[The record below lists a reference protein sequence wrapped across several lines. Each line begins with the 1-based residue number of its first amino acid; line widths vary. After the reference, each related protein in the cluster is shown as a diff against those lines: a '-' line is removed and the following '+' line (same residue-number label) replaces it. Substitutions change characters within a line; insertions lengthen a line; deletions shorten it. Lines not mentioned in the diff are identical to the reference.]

1 MHNIR
6 LFHFGTIIV
15 HVFYFMIRALDFSK
29 TLFMSLFEKRRA
41 RSRVDV
47 LSTAVKNTQ
56 SRAAQ
61 VTHREAEKSD
71 KKISIDKAAVRVAY
85 IIILMNS
92 NVI

>member
-1 MHNIR
+1 MV
-6 LFHFGTIIV
+6 L
-15 HVFYFMIRALDFSK
+15 K

-71 KKISIDKAAVRVAY
+71 KKISIDKAAVKVAL
-85 IIILMNS
+85 IILMNS
-92 NVI
+92 NVV

>member
-1 MHNIR
+1 MV
-6 LFHFGTIIV
+6 L
-15 HVFYFMIRALDFSK
+15 K

-71 KKISIDKAAVRVAY
+71 KKISIDKAAVKVAF
-85 IIILMNS
+85 IILMNS
-92 NVI
+92 NVV

>member
-6 LFHFGTIIV
+6 LFHFCTIIV
-15 HVFYFMIRALDFSK
+15 HEFYFLISLDGSK
-29 TLFMSLFEKRRA
+29 TIFMSLVFEKRRA

-61 VTHREAEKSD
+61 VTQRGREE
-71 KKISIDKAAVRVAY
+71 
-85 IIILMNS
+85 
-92 NVI
+92 